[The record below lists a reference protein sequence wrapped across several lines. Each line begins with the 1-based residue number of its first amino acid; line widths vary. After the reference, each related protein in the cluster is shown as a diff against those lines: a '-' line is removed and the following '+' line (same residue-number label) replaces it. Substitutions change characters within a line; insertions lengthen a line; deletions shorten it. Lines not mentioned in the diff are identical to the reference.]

1 MRRWRGIIIGGV
13 LWAAAGMLFRVIV
26 AMSVSLSSLVGGGH
40 CTRSSYIY
48 FGPTG

>member
-1 MRRWRGIIIGGV
+1 MRRWRGIIGGV
-13 LWAAAGMLFRVIV
+13 LWATVGTLFRVLV
-26 AMSVSLSSLVGGGH
+26 AMSLSLRSLVGGH